1 MALVEFEHVEKYY
14 GDYHALRDINLRF
27 EKGQVVVLLGPSGS
41 GKSTLI
47 RTINGL
53 EAVDKGSLLVN
64 GHQVAG
70 ASQKDL
76 VPLRKEVGMVFQH
89 FNLYPHK
96 TVLENVTLA
105 PIKVLGID
113 KKEAEK
119 TAQKYLEFVNMWDK
133 KDSYPAMLS
142 GGQKQRIVIARGLAM
157 HPELLLFDEPTSALD
172 PETIGDVL
180 AVMQKLAHDGM
191 NMIIVT
197 HEMGFAREVA
207 DRIILPP
214 LTNQIVNLIKNT
226 STVAI
231 ISGVDLMFVTK
242 SWSALNGN
250 YIPAFLGAALLYF
263 SLCFP
268 VAQFGRKMEQANKK
282 PIHFRRLLWN
292 PF

>member
-142 GGQKQRIVIARGLAM
+142 GGQKQRIVMARGLAM

-191 NMIIVT
+191 NMIVVT

-282 PIHFRRLLWN
+282 AYSL
-292 PF
+292 

>member
-142 GGQKQRIVIARGLAM
+142 GGQKQRIAIARGLAM

-282 PIHFRRLLWN
+282 VYSL
-292 PF
+292 